1 MTHDRRKRLPIDAL
15 YQERWEPIVAWLTKF
30 MKNRADAEEV
40 TAEAF
45 AKLASIPEEPH
56 NPEGLL
62 WVIARGFAIDRLRHR
77 DLGIETLCDPDT
89 LLWYEESALGRGRFD
104 GIADIR
110 EAEARADLTVALR
123 ELDETYR
130 QAWALTELRGLTT
143 YEAAEV
149 LGVSQPTASRRA
161 ERARVSLEGDL
172 A

>member
-1 MTHDRRKRLPIDAL
+1 MQIDAL
-15 YQERWEPIVAWLTKF
+15 YQERWAPTVSWLTKF

-45 AKLASIPEEPH
+45 TKMASLREEPY

-62 WVIARGFAIDRLRHR
+62 WVIARGLAISRLRHR
-77 DLGIETLCDPDT
+77 DLGVETLCDPET
-89 LLWYEESALGRGRFD
+89 LLWHEEDEFGRGRFD
-104 GIADIR
+104 GVADIR
-110 EAEARADLTVALR
+110 EAEARADLTLALSD
-123 ELDETYR
+123 LDETDR
-130 QAWALTELRGLTT
+130 TAWALTELRGLTT

-161 ERARVSLEGDL
+161 ERARLALKGDL